1 MMSFY
6 STNIN
11 STFVVGE
18 DGKMTVDL
26 VYQDSDGSD
35 ISVYSSAD
43 NIEDLFNDVVD
54 QIEEAMADEDDAAA
68 DIEERTMLE
77 SKLDAL
83 EAKIAKLEQRNAQL
97 EGELA
102 KRDQK
107 IVSDSIAAGKVPTV
121 TTSKKDYTKLLEK
134 LNNFD
139 STWGNFFFK

>member
-1 MMSFY
+1 MSFY